1 MIQINGNCS
10 GSPTA
15 PVEFVIDNG
24 HRYPVTIDGSRFS
37 IAVPVAEPSPYGA
50 AIVCDGKQLARLL
63 VPPPGA
69 WEADQPPVDMQPS
82 SLSFAPPAPPVAKL
96 GRSGRDFTLNGAR
109 WPWKGSSDFRA
120 YQWFLDGRNL
130 SDLYAQR
137 RAAGANLLRV
147 FGMYDGGIG
156 VFTPAQYGNAYFD
169 GLIPFL
175 REAASEGFQV
185 ELTAFADAQNIPELR
200 DTNHQQEHW
209 NRLAQS
215 IQGEDNLVLELVNEY
230 PQNGVDPNRFGPIGG
245 FLCARGSSLSDSP
258 PALPGWDY
266 HTWHGR
272 RDWPKVLFSAEDM
285 WYVGEGWGP
294 AGPYQYPVIPI
305 VHDEPIGFADDNVP
319 GRRSNDPYVARVLG
333 QTGAA
338 YGAGATFHSD
348 AGIQSIL
355 WSERVEQCARTFYA
369 AIT

>member
-1 MIQINGNCS
+1 MIQINGNYS

-24 HRYPVTIDGSRFS
+24 HRYPVTLDGSRFS

-50 AIVCDGKQLARLL
+50 AIVCNGKQLARLL

-156 VFTPAQYGNAYFD
+156 VFTPAQYGTAYFD

-209 NRLAQS
+209 TRLAQS

-258 PALPGWDY
+258 PALPAWDY

-348 AGIQSIL
+348 AGIQSVL
-355 WSERVEQCARTFYA
+355 WSDRVEQCAHTFYA